1 MPDSSFC
8 TYCCGANAL
17 MGLVVLFLVYNIWLN
32 TRPAAV
38 VAAVASGFQ
47 SGPILE
53 SQPGQGVIT
62 SGAGIRFESEP
73 SGGYTH
79 VSPLIVNRP
88 NGFLGNPEPPSFYD
102 IGDISAT
109 YDTVVAASN
118 DRSGEDFVRG
128 KSAFAAS
135 RAAGNG
141 SWADQ
146 ALLYR

>member
-1 MPDSSFC
+1 
-8 TYCCGANAL
+8 

-38 VAAVASGFQ
+38 VAAVATAATAVASGFQ
-47 SGPILE
+47 GRPELASDPIMAAI
-53 SQPGQGVIT
+53 GG
-62 SGAGIRFESEP
+62 GAGTLGFQGIP
-73 SGGYTH
+73 SQGYTH
-79 VSPLIVNRP
+79 VSPLIAKPRQ
-88 NGFLGNPEPPSFYD
+88 GFLGNPEPPSFYD

-128 KSAFAAS
+128 QSSFAAS
-135 RAAGNG
+135 RTAGNG
-141 SWADQ
+141 SWVDD